1 MRFVYHF
8 QCSVLVDRMI
18 HRSLSKEGGEALSLL
33 LKRSWNPIIGLQPPE
48 KQVGLCLQLTNIVL
62 YWLFMNTVMFNWK
75 WCSYVR

>member
-1 MRFVYHF
+1 MYNF

-48 KQVGLCLQLTNIVL
+48 KQVGIYLKLTIIDLINVQLEVA
-62 YWLFMNTVMFNWK
+62 
-75 WCSYVR
+75 